1 MKKILAFVLAVICVL
16 SLAACDMSGAISY
29 DIGNTDRANYF
40 YNTYNEY
47 VDKYGEAKLENGYL
61 KGVAVVRLLDF
72 TGDGVYELYMAY
84 ADGTEDYV
92 NRQMVVG
99 FDYGS
104 AVLIG
109 EAPYGMTTGDEVTYA
124 DITSKASS
132 DAQTPSIWL
141 YKDNLDRA
149 YIAVGEDLSKSADY
163 ITYIQTRNN
172 EKVYSFQPE
181 FTELDGNEPG
191 GEIEKINLS
200 NLTEEDAKSVFAE
213 NEKVVNSIKGQATD
227 K

>member
-1 MKKILAFVLAVICVL
+1 MKKILAFVLAVVCVL
-16 SLAACDMSGAISY
+16 SLAACNLSGAITY

-40 YNTYNEY
+40 YKTYNRY
-47 VDKYGEAKLENGYL
+47 VDMYGEAELKDGYL
-61 KGVAVVRLLDF
+61 TGVAVVRLLDF

-84 ADGTEDYV
+84 ADGTKDYV

-109 EAPYGMTTGDEVTYA
+109 DTPNGMTTGDEVIYA
-124 DITSKASS
+124 DITSKSFA
-132 DAQTPSIWL
+132 DAETPSIWL
-141 YKDNLDRA
+141 YKDNIDRA

-163 ITYIQTRNN
+163 ITYVQTRGD
-172 EKVYSFQPE
+172 EKIYSFQVD

-191 GEIEKINLS
+191 GTFEKINLS
-200 NLTEEDAKSVFAE
+200 DLTQEDAKLIFEE
-213 NEKVVNSIKGQATD
+213 NEKVVSSIKGQATD

>member
-1 MKKILAFVLAVICVL
+1 MKKILAFILAVVCVM
-16 SLAACDMSGAISY
+16 SLAACDMSGAVSY
-29 DIGNTDRANYF
+29 DIGNADRANYF
-40 YNTYNEY
+40 YDTYNKY
-47 VDKYGEAKLENGYL
+47 VDMYGEAKLENGYL
-61 KGVAVVRLLDF
+61 TGVAVVRLLDF
-72 TGDGVYELYMAY
+72 TGDGQYELYMAY
-84 ADGTEDYV
+84 ADGTKDYV

-109 EAPYGMTTGDEVTYA
+109 DTPNGMTTKDEAVYA
-124 DITSKASS
+124 EITSKASA

-141 YKDNLDRA
+141 YKDTVNHA
-149 YIAVGEDLSKSADY
+149 YIAIGEDMSKSADY

-172 EKVYSFQPE
+172 EKIYAFQPE
-181 FTELDGNEPG
+181 FTELDGNEPE
-191 GEIEKINLS
+191 GETEKINLS
-200 NLTEEDAKSVFAE
+200 NLTEDDTKSIFAE